1 MDNSL
6 MNDIPL
12 SLLFT
17 SLGILIVL
25 SAFFSSSETA
35 LMTLNRLRLKNLA
48 QNSKG
53 ARLAQK
59 LLKQPDRLIGLIL
72 IGNNFINI
80 AASTITTIAAF
91 KLATDYSISSE
102 AAAAYGTIIL
112 TLLILIF
119 AEVTPKTYAALH
131 PERIAFPAAFI
142 LTPLMKIMYPLVWI
156 TNFMTNG
163 LLRLI
168 GVPKEVAEQA
178 LSREELRTLMIEN
191 QNIKPD
197 TKQTMMINILDL
209 EHIDVDDIMV
219 PRNEVVGID
228 INDDWSKILN
238 QLVNTYLTRLPVY
251 QEDLNHIIG
260 ILHIRT
266 ILPKLSKNKLDLKG
280 LKSVLRKPYFV
291 PEGAN
296 LIIQLKEFQKRE
308 RRLGLIVDEYG
319 DIQGLITID
328 DILEE
333 IVGDFTS
340 EPQNRGRNIL
350 KKSNKEYHIDGRI
363 QIRSLNR
370 RMQWDLPLDGA
381 STLSGLI
388 TEHLGNLPK
397 KNTAVKIKNYFI
409 TIISVND
416 DNVIN
421 KVMLKLE
428 E

>member
-1 MDNSL
+1 
-6 MNDIPL
+6 MNQIPL
-12 SLLFT
+12 SILFTVLIVLLF
-17 SLGILIVL
+17 L

-48 QNSKG
+48 KKSKG
-53 ARLAQK
+53 AKLAQR
-59 LLKQPDRLIGLIL
+59 LLQQPDRLIGLIL

-91 KLATDYSISSE
+91 KIAADSSISPE
-102 AAAAYGTIIL
+102 AAAAYGTVIL

-142 LTPLMKIMYPLVWI
+142 LTPLLKLLYPLVWI
-156 TNFMTNG
+156 TNMLTNG
-163 LLRLI
+163 ILRGI

-191 QNIKPD
+191 HNLKPD
-197 TKQTMMINILDL
+197 PKQKMMINVLDL

-228 INDDWSKILN
+228 ITDNWSDIME
-238 QLVNTYLTRLPVY
+238 QLVNTYLTRLPVFK
-251 QEDLNHIIG
+251 EDLNNVIG

-266 ILPKLSKNKLDLKG
+266 VLPQLSQNTLDLKG
-280 LKSVLRKPYFV
+280 LQAVLRKPYFV
-291 PEGAN
+291 PEGVN
-296 LIIQLKEFQKRE
+296 LTIQLKEFQKRE
-308 RRLGLIVDEYG
+308 RRLGLVVDEYG
-319 DIQGLITID
+319 DILGLVTID

-333 IVGDFTS
+333 IVGEFTS
-340 EPQNRGRNIL
+340 EPQNRGRSIL
-350 KKSNKEYHIDGRI
+350 KIGENQYQIDGRI

-370 RMQWDLPLDGA
+370 RMHWDLPLNDA

-388 TEHLGNLPK
+388 TEHLANLPK
-397 KNTAVKIKNYFI
+397 KNTAIKLKNYQI
-409 TIISVND
+409 TILDVNE
-416 DNVIN
+416 DNVVN
-421 KVMLKLE
+421 KVIIKYDDPKIE
-428 E
+428 V

>member
-1 MDNSL
+1 
-6 MNDIPL
+6 MNEIPL
-12 SLLFT
+12 SLLYT
-17 SLGILIVL
+17 SLVVLLFL

-35 LMTLNRLRLKNLA
+35 LMTLNRLKLKNLSKEKKGALLA
-48 QNSKG
+48 QN
-53 ARLAQK
+53 

-80 AASTITTIAAF
+80 AATTITTFVALR
-91 KLATDYSISSE
+91 LATDHSISE
-102 AAAAYGTIIL
+102 EVAAVYGTVIL

-131 PERIAFPAAFI
+131 PERIAFPAAFV
-142 LTPLMKIMYPLVWI
+142 LTPLLKIMYPLIWV
-156 TNFMTNG
+156 TNIMTNG
-163 LLRLI
+163 ILRLL

-178 LSREELRTLMIEN
+178 LSREELRTLVIEN

-219 PRNEVVGID
+219 PRNEVFGID
-228 INDDWSKILN
+228 ITDDWDTILK

-251 QEDLNHIIG
+251 KEDLNHIIG

-266 ILPKLSKNKLDLKG
+266 ILPKLSKNELDLVG

-296 LIIQLKEFQKRE
+296 LIIQLREFQKRE
-308 RRLGLIVDEYG
+308 RRMGLIVDEYG
-319 DIQGLITID
+319 DIQGLVTID

-340 EPQNRGRNIL
+340 EPQNRGRKIY
-350 KKSNKEYHIDGRI
+350 KKGENEFYIDGRI

-370 RMQWDLPLDGA
+370 RLQWNFPLDGA

-388 TEHLGNLPK
+388 TEYLGNLPN
-397 KNTAVKIKNYFI
+397 KNTAVKIKNYCI
-409 TIISVND
+409 TILNVDD

-421 KVMLKLE
+421 KVMIKLKE
-428 E
+428 

>member
-1 MDNSL
+1 

-12 SLLFT
+12 SILFS

-48 QNSKG
+48 KKRKG
-53 ARLAQK
+53 AHLAQK

-80 AASTITTIAAF
+80 AATTIMTITAF
-91 KLATDYSISSE
+91 RLATDYSISSE

-142 LTPLMKIMYPLVWI
+142 LTPLMKLMYPLVWI

-168 GVPKEVAEQA
+168 GVPKEVAEKA
-178 LSREELRTLMIEN
+178 LSRAELRTLMIEN
-191 QNIKPD
+191 QSIKPD
-197 TKQTMMINILDL
+197 SKQTMMINILDL

-219 PRNEVVGID
+219 PRNEVMGID

-238 QLVNTYLTRLPVY
+238 QLINTYLTRMPVY
-251 QEDLNHIIG
+251 QEDLNNIIG

-266 ILPKLSKNKLDLKG
+266 ILPKLSSNELDLKG
-280 LKSVLRKPYFV
+280 LISVLRKPYFV
-291 PEGAN
+291 PESAN

-319 DIQGLITID
+319 DIQGLVTID

-340 EPQNRGRNIL
+340 EPQQNRGRNIH
-350 KKSNKEYHIDGRI
+350 KKGNKEFYIDGRI

-370 RMQWDLPLDGA
+370 RMQWNLPLDGA

-388 TEHLGNLPK
+388 TEQLGNLPK
-397 KNTAVKIKNYFI
+397 KNTAVKIKNYCI
-409 TIISVND
+409 TIISVDD

-421 KVMLKLE
+421 KVMIKLAE
-428 E
+428 

>member
-1 MDNSL
+1 
-6 MNDIPL
+6 MNEVPL
-12 SLLFT
+12 SFLFTVLVILLF
-17 SLGILIVL
+17 L

-35 LMTLNRLRLKNLA
+35 LMTLNRLKLKNLA
-48 QNSKG
+48 KTSKS

-59 LLKQPDRLIGLIL
+59 LIAQPDRLIGLIL

-80 AASTITTIAAF
+80 AASTITTITAF
-91 KLATDYSISSE
+91 KIATDLSISPE
-102 AAAAYGTIIL
+102 AAAAYGTVIL
-112 TLLILIF
+112 TLFILIF

-131 PERIAFPAAFI
+131 PERIAFPAAYI
-142 LTPLMKIMYPLVWI
+142 LTPLLTIMHPLVWA
-156 TNFMTNG
+156 TNVITNG
-163 LLRLI
+163 LLRLM
-168 GVPKEVAEQA
+168 GVPKDLAEQA

-191 QNIKPD
+191 HNLKPD
-197 TKQTMMINILDL
+197 VKNRMMINVLDL

-228 INDDWSKILN
+228 ITDDWFDIMN

-251 QEDLNHIIG
+251 KEDINNVIG

-266 ILPKLSKNKLDLKG
+266 ILPKLSQNSLDLVG

-291 PEGAN
+291 PEGVN
-296 LIIQLKEFQKRE
+296 LNIQLKEFQTKE
-308 RRLGLIVDEYG
+308 RRMGLVVDEYG
-319 DIQGLITID
+319 EIQGLVTID

-340 EPQNRGRNIL
+340 EPKNRGRHIH
-350 KKSNKEYHIDGRI
+350 KKGDDEYFIDARI

-370 RMQWDLPLDGA
+370 RMQWDLPLDEA

-397 KNTAVKIKNYFI
+397 KNTAIKLKNYQI
-409 TIISVND
+409 TILSVNE
-416 DNVIN
+416 DNVVN
-421 KVMLKLE
+421 KVLIKVTND
-428 E
+428 